1 MPLLPRPV
9 TRLLTTLLV
18 ANTLSLQAAEPA
30 SGQTLFAQNCASC
43 HLLTGDA
50 IGPPLGG
57 ITSLLSEA
65 ELIAQITQPDQVI
78 ASGDPRANALFRR
91 YKVVMPSF
99 AMLGETK
106 VRAIIAYLTAETER
120 QNLKPFAVDL
130 DSADRAI
137 TRLNAPVAKS
147 NLVIELEDFV
157 QIPTVD
163 GHPGDKGIATLRS
176 DPRGDG
182 AFFVSDQMGLLYR
195 VKSRRPEVYLDVRE
209 FLPRFVFAPG
219 IGTGLGSFDFHPDFL
234 TNGLF
239 YTTHAEPFPGPPAI
253 NDGAFDEHE
262 FDYTV
267 LAPTVTPPLQWVL
280 SEWHVDDIAATQ
292 FSGTRREVL
301 RLNTPTTAHGC
312 QDLQFAPA
320 TDRTHSDYGLLY
332 LGIGDGGSAN
342 LKRPELAHDP
352 RSLLGTLL
360 RIDPRGHNAPS
371 GQYGIPADNPFADDS
386 TPGIRREI
394 WAYGF
399 RNPHRFSWDTR
410 FDPTR
415 LWVADIGE
423 TNVEELNLIAPGG
436 DYGWSTIEGTAR
448 IDIMTD
454 AKVVFPASAA
464 ELAPYQLPFAQYD
477 HEDGKAI
484 SGGFVYEGPFTALH
498 GKYVFGDIVTGRLFF
513 INLDAT
519 LSDSTVYE
527 LNLMRDGQVTTV
539 KTLSDLSRAHLRIGY
554 DEQTHDL
561 FVMTKADGM
570 IRRVSAAYT
579 P

>member
-1 MPLLPRPV
+1 MPALSFPINRFLKI
-9 TRLLTTLLV
+9 LLV
-18 ANTLSLQAAEPA
+18 ASTLSLQGAEPE
-30 SGQTLFAQNCASC
+30 SGQALFAQNCASC
-43 HLLTGDA
+43 HLLAGDA

-65 ELIAQITQPDQVI
+65 ELLTQITQPDQVI
-78 ASGDPRANALFRR
+78 ASGDSRANALFRR

-106 VRAIIAYLTAETER
+106 IRTIIAYLASETER

-130 DSADRAI
+130 DAANRPI
-137 TRLNAPVAKS
+137 TRLIPPVAKS
-147 NLVIELEDFV
+147 NLVIEIEDFV

-163 GHPGDKGIATLRS
+163 GHPGDKGIATLRT
-176 DPRGDG
+176 DPRG
-182 AFFVSDQMGLLYR
+182 ARAIFVSDQMGLLYR
-195 VKSRRPEVYLDVRE
+195 VKNRRPEVYLDVRE
-209 FLPRFVFAPG
+209 FLPKFVFAPG
-219 IGTGLGSFDFHPDFL
+219 IGTGLGSFAFHPDFL

-253 NDGAFDEHE
+253 NDGEFDERE

-280 SEWHVDDIAATQ
+280 SEWHVDNVAAAQ

-312 QDLQFAPA
+312 QDMAFAPV
-320 TDRTHSDYGLLY
+320 TDRTDPDYGMLY
-332 LGIGDGGSAN
+332 FGIGDGGSNN
-342 LKRPELAHDP
+342 LKRPELCHDP
-352 RSLLGTLL
+352 RSLLGTLF
-360 RIDPRGHNAPS
+360 RIDPCGHNAPN
-371 GQYGIPADNPFADDS
+371 GQYGIPPDNPFTHATD
-386 TPGIRREI
+386 PAVHREI

-399 RNPHRFSWDTR
+399 RNPHRFSWDMR
-410 FDPTR
+410 YGKR
-415 LWVADIGE
+415 LFLADIGE
-423 TNVEELNLIAPGG
+423 TNVEELNLIEAGG
-436 DYGWSTIEGTAR
+436 DYGWSTIEGTTR

-454 AKVVFPASAA
+454 AKVVFPATAA
-464 ELAPYQLPFAQYD
+464 ELAPYHLPFAQYD

-484 SGGFVYEGPFTALH
+484 SGGFVYLGPLEALH

-513 INLDAT
+513 INLDAA

-527 LNLMRDGQVTTV
+527 LNLIRDGHVTTV
-539 KTLSDLSRAHLRIGY
+539 KTLSNLNRAHLRIGY
-554 DEQTHDL
+554 DDQTHDL
-561 FVMTKADGM
+561 FLMTKADGM

>member
-1 MPLLPRPV
+1 VPPLPRPYS
-9 TRLLTTLLV
+9 RLLTTLLV
-18 ANTLSLQAAEPA
+18 AISLSLQAAEPE

-57 ITSLLSEA
+57 ITSQLSDA
-65 ELIAQITQPDQVI
+65 ELLTQITQPDQVI

-106 VRAIIAYLTAETER
+106 IRAIIAYLAAETER
-120 QNLKPFAVDL
+120 QSLKPFAVDF
-130 DSADRAI
+130 DAANRPI
-137 TRLNAPVAKS
+137 TRLIPPVAKS

-163 GHPGDKGIATLRS
+163 GHPGDKGIATLRT
-176 DPRGDG
+176 DPRGAG

-195 VKSRRPEVYLDVRE
+195 VKNRRPEVYLDVRE
-209 FLPRFVFAPG
+209 FLPQFVFAPG
-219 IGTGLGSFDFHPDFL
+219 IGTGLGSFAFHPNFL

-239 YTTHAEPFPGPPAI
+239 YTTHAEAFPGPPAI
-253 NDGAFDEHE
+253 NDGEFDERE

-280 SEWHVDDIAATQ
+280 SEWHVDDVAAAQ

-312 QDLQFAPA
+312 QDMAFAPV
-320 TDRTHSDYGLLY
+320 TDRTDPDYGMLY
-332 LGIGDGGSAN
+332 FGIGDGGSNN
-342 LKRPELAHDP
+342 LKRPELCHDP
-352 RSLLGTLL
+352 RSLLGTLF
-360 RIDPRGHNAPS
+360 RIDPRGQNAPN
-371 GQYGIPADNPFADDS
+371 GQYGIPPDNPFAHATD
-386 TPGIRREI
+386 PAVHREI

-399 RNPHRFSWDTR
+399 RNPHRFSWDMR
-410 FDPTR
+410 YGKR
-415 LWVADIGE
+415 LFLADIGE
-423 TNVEELNLIAPGG
+423 TNVEELNLIEGGG
-436 DYGWSTIEGTAR
+436 DYGWSTIEGTTR

-454 AKVVFPASAA
+454 AKVVFPATAT
-464 ELAPYQLPFAQYD
+464 ELAPYRLPFAQYD

-484 SGGFVYEGPFTALH
+484 SGGFVYLGPLEALH

-513 INLDAT
+513 VNLDAT

-527 LNLMRDGQVTTV
+527 LNLIRDGLVTTV
-539 KTLSDLSRAHLRIGY
+539 KTLSNLNRAHLRIGY
-554 DEQTHDL
+554 DDQTHDL